1 MAQQAR
7 IGTPTHRARLSVRRE
22 PYWAKLQA
30 RGYLGYRRIA
40 DGGTWIARWRDEKGK
55 QHYRA
60 LNISPSSAQQAFDEG
75 AKAARAWFNETV
87 SGVVGQHTVNDAAA
101 RYVAYLRLRKGAVEL
116 RLAHRTNWR

>member
-87 SGVVGQHTVNDAAA
+87 SGVVGRHTVNDAAA
-101 RYVAYLRLRKGAVEL
+101 RYVAYRRLRKGAVEL